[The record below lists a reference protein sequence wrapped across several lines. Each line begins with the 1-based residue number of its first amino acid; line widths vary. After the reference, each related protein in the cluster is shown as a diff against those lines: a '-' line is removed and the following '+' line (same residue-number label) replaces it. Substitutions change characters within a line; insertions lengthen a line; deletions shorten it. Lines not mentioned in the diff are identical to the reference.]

1 MIEGNWDSLT
11 EKQKKLVQEIA
22 SGILKIA
29 GLDRLEAIGE
39 TAHKI
44 RELSESEKNDFKFKL
59 IQEIKTVDDVDDEV
73 LRTAADVLREEIKDS
88 MLEYRGRESELLNK
102 ICKNHPFEISENR
115 IVFRKLMEK
124 ILQFCSQNA
133 EKLIPYQKLAL
144 VTYDAVQDHGDMLR
158 DANEKLSDISEKL
171 DQMNAAPA
179 SSTET
184 EEKEVPLKHH
194 NATYEEKFTDR
205 FFLEDEMPENEDL
218 CSLNNVFVEPVLMH
232 DTTSSLNAKLK
243 KWSADYD
250 KKSSKR
256 SDAMYSVFLLYGKAG
271 VGKSSYTAKLIY
283 SQPFGKN
290 WLALELRSCADR
302 LNSADAWNS
311 VKAVFGAVDDKAYE
325 NSILILDGLDEV
337 CVLYPT
343 FDGKIFIENL
353 QNENALKTK
362 NIKILITSREG
373 YFRNITQKNNLL
385 MDTIQWTEEQV
396 GKWCEQ
402 YYTVHP
408 SRKKWAGKF
417 MEDYRNLPKYDDRWT
432 IFCIPIIL
440 YLCCVRGIDI
450 GSQST
455 VVGIYEQAF
464 RAVGVHEHHPT
475 TDEKMKEADA
485 HTLAVNWQYTKELAF
500 RIFLDGKS
508 PTVLGNDGIKDAKA
522 HTKERFKNCEPELD
536 RYYALFPF
544 ASEKKQDGKPEGMEF
559 AHKTV
564 TDYFTAVK
572 LYEDY
577 FETALEQ
584 DDPVRAL
591 WEGLW
596 RAFRYKKMP
605 NDIMEYLAQVIR
617 NRHKQDFDTYRR
629 RFFDC
634 YDEGVKA
641 QTIWQVL
648 DAPEYACGMQY
659 SQLPQQVGLVFRN
672 LTYLLCFLKYW
683 ELEKKPEK
691 VYTDGVSSF
700 FQRGV
705 EMDIWCDR
713 WKGLRGAD
721 LRGADLSD
729 AVLYGADLRGADL
742 RGADLRSANLRSANL
757 RSANLRSADL
767 RSADLRG
774 ADLSRADLS
783 GADLSRADLS
793 DANLS
798 GADLRGADLSRADLS
813 GADLVVVWLWD
824 SDLPQLDKAIPKY
837 RVQWFDPIVLGRET
851 GNRLKYNPETNRA
864 EEPEQT

>member
-1 MIEGNWDSLT
+1 MIEGNWESLT
-11 EKQKKLVQEIA
+11 EKQKELIYEIGN
-22 SGILKIA
+22 GILEIA
-29 GLDRLEAIGE
+29 GLDKFVKIGG
-39 TAHKI
+39 TLKKI
-44 RELSESEKNDFKFKL
+44 RDLNETEKKDFKYKL
-59 IQEIKTVDDVDDEV
+59 IQEIKTVDDVDEEV
-73 LRTAADVLREEIKDS
+73 LRTAADVLRKEINSQS
-88 MLEYRGRESELLNK
+88 MIDYRGRESELLNK
-102 ICKNHPFEISENR
+102 ICKNHPFEMSENR
-115 IVFRKLMEK
+115 IAFRKLMEK

-133 EKLIPYQKLAL
+133 EELISPKKLAL
-144 VTYDAVQDHGDMLR
+144 ATYDEATAIRAEVTEIK
-158 DANEKLSDISEKL
+158 AEVTEIKAEVSK
-171 DQMNAAPA
+171 MNAAPA

-194 NATYEEKFTDR
+194 NPDYEIKFFDK

-218 CSLNNVFVEPVLMH
+218 CSLNNVFVEPVLMGN
-232 DTTSSLNAKLK
+232 SALSLEKKLEI
-243 KWSADYD
+243 WSADYD

-290 WLALELRSCADR
+290 WLALELRSCADK
-302 LNSADAWNS
+302 LKSAGAWNS
-311 VKAVFGAVDDKAYE
+311 VKAVFGVDDDDAYKD
-325 NSILILDGLDEV
+325 SILILDGLDEV
-337 CVLYPT
+337 CVLYPD

-353 QNENALKTK
+353 QTELKTK
-362 NIKILITSREG
+362 NIKILITSRED
-373 YFRNITQKNNLL
+373 YFKDIEYRSNLL
-385 MDTIQWTEEQV
+385 MDTIQWTEKQV
-396 GKWCEQ
+396 GEWCKQ
-402 YYTVHP
+402 YCKVHP
-408 SRKKWAGKF
+408 SRIPWAKKFIADYHELS
-417 MEDYRNLPKYDDRWT
+417 EDDDRRT

-450 GSQST
+450 GSEST

-500 RIFLDGKS
+500 RIFLDGES

-522 HTKERFKNCEPELD
+522 HTKERFENCEPELD

-544 ASEKKQDGKPEGMEF
+544 ASEKKQEGKPEGMEF

-596 RAFRYKKMP
+596 RAFRYKPMP
-605 NDIMEYLAQVIR
+605 YDIMGYLAQVIVS
-617 NRHKQDFDTYRR
+617 RHERDHETYRR
-629 RFFDC
+629 KFFDC

-641 QTIWQVL
+641 QIIWKIMGIE
-648 DAPEYACGMQY
+648 PEYACKMRY

-672 LTYLLCFLKYW
+672 LTRLLYFLDY
-683 ELEKKPEK
+683 ERFEKEPEQA
-691 VYTDGVSSF
+691 YTNSISRF

-705 EMDIWCDR
+705 QMDVWCIG

-721 LRGADLSD
+721 LC
-729 AVLYGADLRGADL
+729 GADLRDAELSGANLSDGNLSGAYLCGADL
-742 RGADLRSANLRSANL
+742 R
-757 RSANLRSADL
+757 
-767 RSADLRG
+767 
-774 ADLSRADLS
+774 
-783 GADLSRADLS
+783 
-793 DANLS
+793 
-798 GADLRGADLSRADLS
+798 
-813 GADLVVVWLWD
+813 LVIWSKNQELWNILLWD
-824 SDLPQLDKAIPKY
+824 TDLPQLDEAIKKY
-837 RVQWFDPIVLGRET
+837 GIQLMNPIVIRKGT
-851 GNRLKYNPETNRA
+851 GKLLKYNPETNRA
-864 EEPEQT
+864 EDPEQT